1 MSIPPSVSPDLR
13 DRALGA
19 WYGQL
24 IGDNLGALV
33 EFRSPAWILDAY
45 PDGVREMADGGT
57 HGIAAGQP
65 TDDSEMALAL
75 ARSLVR
81 HHGYDRADVLDSYR
95 RWLDSHPFDVGVTI
109 GSALRGQFNEN
120 SQANGA
126 LMRISPVAIAYHAD
140 PARAASLARTD
151 AALTHP
157 NSYCL
162 DVNAIWTGVLAGVI
176 GTGADP
182 VELLRTYGCAE
193 VMESTGDEFGAE
205 PTDVM
210 EKQGWVRHAFAL
222 TVHEAV
228 RGGSFEEALVRTIGR
243 GGDSDTNAAI
253 VGAFLGGV
261 HGAAAIPQRWR
272 DQIDHCRPL
281 RNRPEEYHPNDAAEL
296 VDMLLQVN
304 TGSV

>member
-1 MSIPPSVSPDLR
+1 MTLR

-33 EFRSPAWILDAY
+33 EFCSPEQIAQRY
-45 PDGVREMADGGT
+45 PEGVREMADGGT
-57 HGIAAGQP
+57 HDIAAGQP
-65 TDDSEMALAL
+65 TDDSELALAL

-81 HHGYDRADVLDSYR
+81 NGGYDRADVLASYR
-95 RWLDSHPFDVGVTI
+95 RWLDSHPFDCGVTI
-109 GSALRGQFNEN
+109 SGALRGQYNEN

-140 PARAASLARTD
+140 PRQAASLARTD

-162 DVNAIWTGVLAGVI
+162 DVNALWTGVLAGVI
-176 GTGADP
+176 HDGTDP
-182 VELLRTYGCAE
+182 VELFNIYGCE
-193 VMESTGDEFGAE
+193 GLVDPEPGDVFRQ
-205 PTDVM
+205 
-210 EKQGWVRHAFAL
+210 QGWVRHAITL
-222 TVHEAV
+222 TVHEAA
-228 RGGSFEEALVRTIGR
+228 RGDSFEEALVRTIGR
-243 GGDSDTNAAI
+243 GGDTDTNAAI

-261 HGAAAIPQRWR
+261 HGASGIPQRWR
-272 DQIDHCRPL
+272 DAVDNCRP
-281 RNRPEEYHPNDAAEL
+281 RHNRPAEYHPNDAAEL
-296 VDMLLQVN
+296 VDMLLAVN

>member
-1 MSIPPSVSPDLR
+1 MTLH
-13 DRALGA
+13 DRAHGA

-33 EFRSPAWILDAY
+33 EFLGPAQIAAAY

-57 HGIAAGQP
+57 HSIAAGQP

-81 HHGYDRADVLDSYR
+81 RGGYDRADVLDSYR

-109 GSALRGQFNEN
+109 GGALRGQFNEN

-126 LMRISPVAIAYHAD
+126 LMRISPVAIAYHRD
-140 PARAASLARTD
+140 PAKAASLARTD

-162 DVNAIWTGVLAGVI
+162 DVNSVWAGVLAGVI
-176 GTGADP
+176 RDGADP
-182 VELLRTYGCAE
+182 LELFRAYSCEGLYDE
-193 VMESTGDEFGAE
+193 EPGD
-205 PTDVM
+205 VSQQ
-210 EKQGWVRHAFAL
+210 QGWVRHAFTL
-222 TVHEAV
+222 TVHEAA
-228 RGGSFEEALVRTIGR
+228 RGDSFEESLVRTIGR
-243 GGDSDTNAAI
+243 GGDTDTNAAI

-261 HGAAAIPQRWR
+261 HGASGIPQRWR
-272 DQIDHCRPL
+272 DTIDNCRPQ
-281 RNRPEEYHPNDAAEL
+281 RGRPAEYHPNDAAEL
-296 VDMLLQVN
+296 VDMLLEVDAG
-304 TGSV
+304 TV

>member
-1 MSIPPSVSPDLR
+1 MTIR

-33 EFRSPAWILDAY
+33 EFQRPGEIAAAY
-45 PDGVREMADGGT
+45 PDGVRDMADGGT
-57 HGIAAGQP
+57 HSIAAGQP

-81 HHGYDRADVLDSYR
+81 NGGYDRADVLDSYH
-95 RWLDSHPFDVGVTI
+95 RWNQSHPFDIGATI
-109 GSALRGQFNEN
+109 SSALRGQYNEN

-162 DVNAIWTGVLAGVI
+162 DVNAVWTGALAKVI
-176 GTGADP
+176 HDGSAP
-182 VELLRTYGCAE
+182 VFSRTDLHDE
-193 VMESTGDEFGAE
+193 VPGDMY
-205 PTDVM
+205 TQ
-210 EKQGWVRHAFAL
+210 QGWVRHAFSL
-222 TVHEAV
+222 TVHEV
-228 RGGSFEEALVRTIGR
+228 ERGDTFEEALVRTIGR
-243 GGDSDTNAAI
+243 GGDTDTNAAI

-261 HGAAAIPQRWR
+261 HGIDGIPQRWR
-272 DQIDHCRPL
+272 EVIDTCRPI
-281 RNRPEEYHPNDAAEL
+281 RNRPAEYHPNDATEL
-296 VDMLLQVN
+296 VDRLLEISDLPS
-304 TGSV
+304 TSPGP